1 MEDNA
6 DMNEIEEELIIVERN
21 RNPKVVLG
29 FFSIIILIAAIIM
42 GVTLS
47 DSNDSSTNT
56 AINETLPAQP
66 EIIPD
71 AQDPI
76 EIEANENAVQSSL
89 EQGEVMILGDPI
101 PVDPEIGYIA
111 TSFKAQLNTGSE
123 LVTIDPADGT
133 VRLIGFFAH
142 WCPHCQREVPRV
154 SKWLEE
160 NGVPTEIEILA
171 VSTAV
176 REGTPNYPPSEWFTK
191 ERWPTDIFVD
201 NQDNDL
207 AAAFGLAGFP
217 YWVLVDATGRVVHRS
232 SGELTEEQ
240 FGYLVELAIS
250 LAPKLA

>member
-56 AINETLPAQP
+56 AINGTLPAQP

-89 EQGEVMILGDPI
+89 EQL
-101 PVDPEIGYIA
+101 
-111 TSFKAQLNTGSE
+111 S
-123 LVTIDPADGT
+123 
-133 VRLIGFFAH
+133 LIH
-142 WCPHCQREVPRV
+142 
-154 SKWLEE
+154 
-160 NGVPTEIEILA
+160 I
-171 VSTAV
+171 
-176 REGTPNYPPSEWFTK
+176 
-191 ERWPTDIFVD
+191 
-201 NQDNDL
+201 
-207 AAAFGLAGFP
+207 
-217 YWVLVDATGRVVHRS
+217 
-232 SGELTEEQ
+232 
-240 FGYLVELAIS
+240 
-250 LAPKLA
+250 

>member
-1 MEDNA
+1 MEDNVG
-6 DMNEIEEELIIVERN
+6 MNEIEEELITVERN

-29 FFSIIILIAAIIM
+29 FFSIVILIAAIVL

-47 DSNDSSTNT
+47 DSNDGSISSVIDE
-56 AINETLPAQP
+56 APPVQAQVV
-66 EIIPD
+66 PD
-71 AQDPI
+71 GQDPI
-76 EIEANENAVQSSL
+76 ETDENQVLSPL
-89 EQGEVMILGDPI
+89 EKGKVTIMGEPI
-101 PVDPEIGYIA
+101 PVDPEIGYA
-111 TSFKAQLNTGSE
+111 APSFKAQLNTGSE
-123 LVTIDPADGT
+123 LITVDPADGT

-191 ERWPTDIFVD
+191 ERWPTDIYVD

-207 AAAFGLAGFP
+207 ATAYGLAGFP
-217 YWVLVDATGRVVHRS
+217 YWVLIDATGRVVHRS

>member
-101 PVDPEIGYIA
+101 PVDPE
-111 TSFKAQLNTGSE
+111 
-123 LVTIDPADGT
+123 
-133 VRLIGFFAH
+133 RLYRAIFQSSTEH
-142 WCPHCQREVPRV
+142 WI
-154 SKWLEE
+154 K
-160 NGVPTEIEILA
+160 
-171 VSTAV
+171 
-176 REGTPNYPPSEWFTK
+176 
-191 ERWPTDIFVD
+191 
-201 NQDNDL
+201 
-207 AAAFGLAGFP
+207 
-217 YWVLVDATGRVVHRS
+217 S
-232 SGELTEEQ
+232 SHH
-240 FGYLVELAIS
+240 
-250 LAPKLA
+250 